1 MARRKRVR
9 GPARRLV
16 TWANDCVRAATQ
28 ACGRAISHLM
38 RRLHRQAPV
47 VMVDGPAAQARRLRS
62 LVATTSRVFAAS
74 LGAALPAGLVIVVQ
88 RVVHDGRQLN
98 GSLQVFVS
106 PEGSSHYLLQLAQSV
121 NGRQVSD
128 EELLAALR
136 TGLVEALEDLI
147 GKPVRSI
154 SIDLDVP
161 RARAVAPVVALRT
174 NGQTPAPET
183 ERGAIPIQRIENN
196 PAG

>member
-16 TWANDCVRAATQ
+16 TWANDSLRATTQ
-28 ACGRAISHLM
+28 ACIRAISRLM
-38 RRLHRQAPV
+38 RRLRPEAPLV
-47 VMVDGPAAQARRLRS
+47 IVDGPAAQARRLRS
-62 LVATTSRVFAAS
+62 LVATKSRVLATS

-98 GSLQVFVS
+98 GSLQVFDS
-106 PEGSSHYLLQLAQSV
+106 TEGCSRYLLQLAQSV

-136 TGLVEALEDLI
+136 TGLVEVLEDLI

-154 SIDLDVP
+154 TIELDLP

-174 NGQTPAPET
+174 NGQSPAPEPA
-183 ERGAIPIQRIENN
+183 RGAIPIQRIENN
-196 PAG
+196 PA

>member
-9 GPARRLV
+9 GPARRLA
-16 TWANDCVRAATQ
+16 TWATDRLQAATQ
-28 ACGRAISHLM
+28 TCRRALSHLM
-38 RRLHRQAPV
+38 RRLHQEAPV
-47 VMVDGPAAQARRLRS
+47 VLVDGPTARHLRP
-62 LVATTSRVFAAS
+62 LIATTSRVFAAS
-74 LGAALPAGLVIVVQ
+74 LGSALPAGLVIVVQ
-88 RVVHDGRQLN
+88 RVVHDGRHLN

-106 PEGSSHYLLQLAQSV
+106 PEGSSRYLLQLAQSV

-154 SIDLDVP
+154 PIDLDVP
-161 RARAVAPVVALRT
+161 HARAVAPVVALRA
-174 NGQTPAPET
+174 NGQTPAPEP

-196 PAG
+196 HA

>member
-1 MARRKRVR
+1 MRVLR
-9 GPARRLV
+9 PE
-16 TWANDCVRAATQ
+16 T
-28 ACGRAISHLM
+28 
-38 RRLHRQAPV
+38 PV
-47 VMVDGPAAQARRLRS
+47 VIVDGPAAQARRLRS

-88 RVVHDGRQLN
+88 RVVHDGRHLN

-106 PEGSSHYLLQLAQSV
+106 PEGSRYLLELAQSM

-136 TGLVEALEDLI
+136 TGLVEVLEDLI

-154 SIDLDVP
+154 SIELDVP

-174 NGQTPAPET
+174 NGQAPAPEP

-196 PAG
+196 SA

>member
-1 MARRKRVR
+1 MARKKRAR
-9 GPARRLV
+9 DPARRLV
-16 TWANDCVRAATQ
+16 TWANDSIRATTQ

-38 RRLHRQAPV
+38 RPLRSEAPLV
-47 VMVDGPAAQARRLRS
+47 IVDGPAAQARHLRS

-74 LGAALPAGLVIVVQ
+74 LGASLPAGLVIVVQ

-98 GSLQVFVS
+98 GSLQIFAR
-106 PEGSSHYLLQLAQSV
+106 PEGSRRYLLQLAQSV

-154 SIDLDVP
+154 YIDLDVP

-174 NGQTPAPET
+174 NGQTPAPEP

-196 PAG
+196 PA